1 MRKPNQSMI
10 DEAQAY
16 VEYAAEISDTIDTA
30 VINGITALCV
40 VIVVCATAW
49 AIWGWPW

>member
-16 VEYAAEISDTIDTA
+16 VEYSAEISDTIDT
-30 VINGITALCV
+30 VVLFGLSALCS
-40 VIVVCATAW
+40 IIIICAVAW